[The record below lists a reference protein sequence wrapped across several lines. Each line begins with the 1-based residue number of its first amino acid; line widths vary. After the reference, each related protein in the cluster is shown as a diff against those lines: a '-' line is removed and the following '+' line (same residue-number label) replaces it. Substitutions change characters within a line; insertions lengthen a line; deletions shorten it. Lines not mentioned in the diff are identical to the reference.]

1 MTESLIDGPK
11 YAPDS
16 LFDIKEPLFTKMLI
30 ENNFNWNSYSQRRIT
45 YWNSVGVNSKIQ
57 EQLVIGHD
65 LTDVSHEVVDQAK
78 LMYEL

>member
-30 ENNFNWNSYSQRRIT
+30 ENNFN
-45 YWNSVGVNSKIQ
+45 
-57 EQLVIGHD
+57 
-65 LTDVSHEVVDQAK
+65 
-78 LMYEL
+78 